1 MFGFE
6 VTQAIT
12 ILATV
17 IAQTVNEEEAALLSA
32 VFTQLG
38 DTLATLAVAKTMEED
53 KSKSPSNQYYDEDIT
68 IN

>member
-17 IAQTVNEEEAALLSA
+17 IAQTVSEEEAALLSA

-53 KSKSPSNQYYDEDIT
+53 KNKSPSNQYYDEDIT